1 MSRKQRDVLSVEWVK
16 LELIRTAYA
25 TRGGLFARMDPR
37 MVLAWYLMLAVVPWL
52 THNITTIAALFAITA
67 ISAAFA
73 RVGPL
78 VLGLFLF
85 GFVTD
90 FVYAFV
96 AAWFFGA
103 DAHTAVALAEVTLK
117 LATVSLASIAAF
129 VSLDP
134 EELSTGLLAMR
145 APSLLAFGVSY
156 GYRMMPILFE
166 EFGTVFTGLRL
177 RSAPGKRGFLGLR
190 ALWRW
195 GTYAVQAFY
204 PIFLNTAKS
213 VRTTVESLETRGFTA
228 DRGRALRV
236 SRLSIGVR
244 DVAVLAVT
252 AVAVVG
258 AFALGARLPLV

>member
-37 MVLAWYLMLAVVPWL
+37 MVLAWYLLLAIVPWF
-52 THNITTIAALFAITA
+52 THNLVTVIGLFVITAASAAL
-67 ISAAFA
+67 A

-78 VLGLFLF
+78 VLGLFIIGFVGDFFWAFAAAWLF
-85 GFVTD
+85 G
-90 FVYAFV
+90 
-96 AAWFFGA
+96 G
-103 DAHTAVALAEVTLK
+103 DAGTALALVELNLK

-134 EELSTGLLAMR
+134 ESLSTGLLAWR
-145 APSLLAFGVSY
+145 APELLAFGVSY

-166 EFGTVFTGLRL
+166 EFGVVFTGLRL
-177 RSAPGKRGFLGLR
+177 RSAPGPRGFLGWR
-190 ALWRW
+190 ALLRW
-195 GTYAVQAFY
+195 GTWAVQAFY

-228 DRGRALRV
+228 NQGRELRI
-236 SRLSIGVR
+236 SQLRIGVL
-244 DVAVLAVT
+244 DVAVVAVT
-252 AVAVVG
+252 VVAVVG
-258 AFALGARLPLV
+258 AFELGAVVTLG

>member
-37 MVLAWYLMLAVVPWL
+37 VVLAWYLLLAIVPWL
-52 THNITTIAALFAITA
+52 THDLTTITLLFLITA
-67 ISAAFA
+67 VSAGLA

-78 VLGLFLF
+78 VLGLFVF

-90 FVYAFV
+90 FVYSFA
-96 AAWFFGA
+96 AAWIFGG
-103 DAHTAVALAEVTLK
+103 DAHTALALLEITLK
-117 LATVSLASIAAF
+117 LSTVSLASVAAF

-134 EELSTGLLAMR
+134 ERLSTGLLALR

-177 RSAPGKRGFLGLR
+177 RAAPARSGMLGVPSLV
-190 ALWRW
+190 RW
-195 GTYAVQAFY
+195 GRLAVEAFY
-204 PIFLNTAKS
+204 PLFLNTAKS
-213 VRTTVESLETRGFTA
+213 VRTTVEALETRGFTA
-228 DRGRALRV
+228 DQGRDLRIARLRV
-236 SRLSIGVR
+236 RTL
-244 DVAVLAVT
+244 DVAVLTVT
-252 AVAVVG
+252 TAAVAAAFAVG
-258 AFALGARLPLV
+258 ARFPLV

>member
-16 LELIRTAYA
+16 LELVRTAYA

-37 MVLAWYLMLAVVPWL
+37 MVMAWYLMLAIVPWF
-52 THNITTIAALFAITA
+52 THNVTTVLALFAITA
-67 ISAAFA
+67 VSAALA

-85 GFVTD
+85 GFITD
-90 FVYAFV
+90 FVYSFA
-96 AAWFFGA
+96 AAWLFGG
-103 DAHTAVALAEVTLK
+103 DLNTALALMEVTLK

-134 EELSTGLLAMR
+134 EELSTGLLALR

-166 EFGTVFTGLRL
+166 EFGTVLTGLRL
-177 RSAPGKRGFLGLR
+177 RSAPGPRGFLGLK

-195 GTYAVQAFY
+195 GTWAVQAFY

-228 DRGRALRV
+228 DRGRDLRI
-236 SRLSIGVR
+236 SRLHIGAV
-244 DVAVLAVT
+244 DYAVVALT
-252 AVAVVG
+252 LVAVVV
-258 AFALGARLPLV
+258 AFAAGAAYPLG

>member
-1 MSRKQRDVLSVEWVK
+1 MSRKTRDVLSVEWVK

-25 TRGGLFARMDPR
+25 TRGGLFAKMDPR
-37 MVLAWYLMLAVVPWL
+37 MVISWYLLLAVVPWL
-52 THNITTIAALFAITA
+52 THDLVTIIALFGITAVSAAL
-67 ISAAFA
+67 A

-78 VLGLFLF
+78 VLGLFLI

-90 FVYAFV
+90 FAYAFG
-96 AAWFFGA
+96 AAWIFGG
-103 DAHTAVALAEVTLK
+103 DHETALALVEITLK

-134 EELSTGLLAMR
+134 EELSTGLLAWK
-145 APSLLAFGVSY
+145 APELLAFGVSY

-177 RSAPGKRGFLGLR
+177 RSPQGPRGFLGLK

-195 GTYAVQAFY
+195 GTWAVQAFY

-228 DRGRALRV
+228 SQGRDLRIA
-236 SRLSIGVR
+236 RLRIGVL
-244 DVAVLAVT
+244 DVAVVAVT
-252 AVAVVG
+252 LVAVVG
-258 AFALGARLPLV
+258 AFELGALVTIA

>member
-1 MSRKQRDVLSVEWVK
+1 MSRKTRDVLSVEWVK

-25 TRGGLFARMDPR
+25 TRGGLFAKMDAR
-37 MVLAWYLMLAVVPWL
+37 MVIGWYLMLAVAPWL
-52 THNITTIAALFAITA
+52 THSFATIIALFVITAVSAAL
-67 ISAAFA
+67 A

-90 FVYAFV
+90 FAYAFL
-96 AAWFFGA
+96 AAWLFGG
-103 DAHTAVALAEVTLK
+103 DAHTAIALIEINLK
-117 LATVSLASIAAF
+117 LASVSLASIAAF

-134 EELSTGLLAMR
+134 EKLSTGLLALG
-145 APSLLAFGVSY
+145 APELLAFGVSY

-166 EFGTVFTGLRL
+166 EFGIVFTGLRL
-177 RSAPGKRGFLGLR
+177 RSAPGARGFLGLR

-228 DRGRALRV
+228 NQGRDLRIA
-236 SRLSIGVR
+236 RLSIGTL
-244 DVAVLAVT
+244 DVAVVATT

-258 AFALGARLPLV
+258 AYALGAQVALG